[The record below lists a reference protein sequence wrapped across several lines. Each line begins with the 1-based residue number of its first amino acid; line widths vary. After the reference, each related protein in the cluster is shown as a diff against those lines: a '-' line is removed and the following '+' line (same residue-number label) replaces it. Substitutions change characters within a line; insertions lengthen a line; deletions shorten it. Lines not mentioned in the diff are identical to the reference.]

1 MTTQSGAI
9 RSGSLCWCYRPSPP
23 TRAIQTIHDIDI
35 RDVATAQLLADV
47 TEVDR

>member
-1 MTTQSGAI
+1 VLSA
-9 RSGSLCWCYRPSPP
+9 LAAD
-23 TRAIQTIHDIDI
+23 TRDPNGVHDIDI